1 MAPSLLLPPQLRQ
14 RAAGFA
20 VGVKRRG
27 GGSGPNGEG
36 RPEWGLRP
44 DEEGSSISRH
54 VINWYPGH
62 IAKAEK
68 ELQDFLK
75 LVDVVIEAR
84 DARIPA
90 ATTHPLVR
98 QCELLCGVGGGLRK

>member
-1 MAPSLLLPPQLRQ
+1 MGRRVVEYTGIP
-14 RAAGFA
+14 G
-20 VGVKRRG
+20 RRG
-27 GGSGPNGEG
+27 YALGES
-36 RPEWGLRP
+36 RKRDDQQQQQQPWGLRP
-44 DEEGSSISRH
+44 EEESPSVSRH

-84 DARIPA
+84 DARIPS
-90 ATTHPLVR
+90 ATTHPMVR
-98 QCELLCGVGGGLRK
+98 QCE